1 VQFKEWYVMT
11 DKTMQ
16 TTGETLNEAPGFD
29 DAVNPSGESFWQLT
43 WKEYRKNGPALY
55 SLYAL
60 GLMALMAIGAD
71 LIAGNKPYYMV
82 YNGETYFPVIRQ
94 YAIYAGLAE
103 WPVEL
108 RTRKNFKRYN
118 PEEVIYPPI
127 PFAPDEIQLN
137 EKYRRPGIGHLFGT
151 DRLGRDVLAGLIH
164 GTRYSL
170 TIGLVSVGISMV
182 IGLGLGALAGYMG
195 GWMDLFLS
203 RVFEL
208 WAAIPPFFLII
219 TAAAFFPPSLFWIMM
234 IIGFTGWVGIARLTR
249 AQFLQVRSFDYVSAA
264 KALGCSNLRIMSA
277 HILPNAIAPV
287 LIPAAFG
294 VAGAILAESG
304 LSFLGIGVPA
314 EVITWGSL
322 LAGARSNIS
331 AWWLVV
337 VPGFAI
343 FITVTLYNLLGDGLR
358 DALDPRQRGQ

>member
-1 VQFKEWYVMT
+1 MGSYPAEKDRKNAV
-11 DKTMQ
+11 D
-16 TTGETLNEAPGFD
+16 GAPA
-29 DAVNPSGESFWQLT
+29 DAVKNAGGESFWRLT
-43 WKEYRKNGPALY
+43 WKEFRKNRPALY
-55 SLYAL
+55 SLYVLAVMTLVAL
-60 GLMALMAIGAD
+60 TAD

-82 YNGETYFPVIRQ
+82 YEGETYFPAFRQ
-94 YAIYAGLAE
+94 YAVYAGLLDWQEA
-103 WPVEL
+103 L
-108 RTRKNFKRYN
+108 RTRKNFKRY
-118 PEEVIYPPI
+118 EASEAVFPPI
-127 PFAPDEIQLN
+127 PYAPDEIRLGDRY
-137 EKYRRPGIGHLFGT
+137 ERPGEAHLFGT
-151 DRLGRDVLAGLIH
+151 DRLGRDVLSGLIH

-170 TIGLVSVGISMV
+170 TIGLVSVGISLVM
-182 IGLGLGALAGYMG
+182 GLGALAGYLG
-195 GWMDLFLS
+195 GWTDLFLS

-219 TAAAFFPPSLFWIMM
+219 TAAAFFPPSLFWIMI

-249 AQFLQVRSFDYVSAA
+249 SQFLQVRAFDYIAA
-264 KALGCSNLRIMSA
+264 ARALGCSNLRIMA
-277 HILPNAIAPV
+277 VHILPNAIAPV

-322 LAGARSNIS
+322 LAGARSNIA
-331 AWWLVV
+331 AWWLVI

-358 DALDPRQRGQ
+358 DALDPRQRGNA

>member
-1 VQFKEWYVMT
+1 MGSRSDMKDVPAAAEGKPVDALADT
-11 DKTMQ
+11 VR
-16 TTGETLNEAPGFD
+16 NEG
-29 DAVNPSGESFWQLT
+29 GESFWRLT
-43 WKEYRKNGPALY
+43 RKEFRKNRPALC
-55 SLYAL
+55 SLYVLVAMAFIAL
-60 GLMALMAIGAD
+60 TAD

-82 YNGETYFPVIRQ
+82 YEGETYFPAFRQ
-94 YAIYAGLAE
+94 YAVYTGLVD
-103 WPVEL
+103 WPEEL
-108 RTRKNFKRYN
+108 RTRKNFKRYAYSDA
-118 PEEVIYPPI
+118 VFPI
-127 PFAPDEIQLN
+127 VPYAPDEIQLGDRY
-137 EKYRRPGIGHLFGT
+137 ERPGGAHLFGT

-170 TIGLVSVGISMV
+170 TIGLVSVGISLL
-182 IGLGLGALAGYMG
+182 IGVGLGALAGFLG
-195 GWMDLFLS
+195 GWTDLFLS

-219 TAAAFFPPSLFWIMM
+219 TAAAFFPPSLFWIMI

-249 AQFLQVRSFDYVSAA
+249 SQFLQVRAFDYIAA
-264 KALGCSNLRIMSA
+264 ARALGCSNLRIMA
-277 HILPNAIAPV
+277 VHILPNAIAPV

-322 LAGARSNIS
+322 LAGARSNIA
-331 AWWLVV
+331 AWWLVI

-358 DALDPRQRGQ
+358 DALDPRQRGTA